1 MIRRHYYDMIKHKK
15 MDKGITTRQKNYNQ
29 WYLDVI
35 NVAGLAEHAPVKGCM
50 IIKPYGFA
58 IWENIQKTLDA
69 KIKET
74 GAKNAYFPLFIPQ
87 SLLKKEAQ
95 HIQGFAPECLVIT
108 QVGKKKLKEPLIV
121 RPTSETI
128 IYEVFAKWIKSYRDL
143 PLLIN
148 QWANIARWE
157 LRPRLFLRT
166 IEFLWQEGHTAHAT
180 EKEAEKK
187 AREILELYR
196 NFVESYLAIPVIAG
210 EKTESEK
217 FPGAVTTY
225 TLEAMMQDGKALQ
238 LGTSHMLGQ
247 NFAKVFEVKFLDKD
261 GQEKYV
267 WQTSWGVSTRLIG
280 GLIMAH
286 SDDKGLVLPPKLAPL
301 SVVIIPIW
309 ANKKEQKAVFTKA
322 DAIAKSLDLNLAV
335 EKREE
340 LTFGAKHFEWE
351 KKGVPLRIEIGPK
364 ELAKKSVVIVRRDT
378 GEKELVKEEK
388 VAVFVEKILDKM
400 QKSLFSKALR
410 FQKENSH
417 TTDSWKEF
425 KDFIKKDRGFVY
437 AHWCG
442 KALCEAEIKKETKAT
457 IRAIPFAQKSE
468 KGKCILCGKPS
479 KQRVVFA
486 KAY

>member
-1 MIRRHYYDMIKHKK
+1 